1 MIDVLCN
8 SVYFIT
14 CVYPKCYPEKGSTG
28 FSAQLQDSPWH
39 KCLLTSSSSSAAQAE
54 ITTASQINVAE
65 GDTVQQGWPLA
76 CLAIFLCSQKCFLRG
91 GGTSGHRMRR
101 PMWLSM
107 DPQDMKSSLV
117 PVWATLDNQTLSR
130 SPVHE
135 LPLAYGK
142 MHQDDRFT
150 ALFKGVGSYWYHFS
164 SQIIK
169 SSVVGKGSEVH
180 LVTRMLDELGGQN
193 FSFS

>member
-1 MIDVLCN
+1 MLSWEGVHRLLCSTAGQSMAQMPSHLFLIVRGPSRDHHSQPDQCCRRGYCPAGLASGVSCYFPLFSEILLERRGHIRTQSEKTDVTVHGPTRHEILSSP
-8 SVYFIT
+8 SVGHT
-14 CVYPKCYPEKGSTG
+14 GQPNPKQVT
-28 FSAQLQDSPWH
+28 SPW
-39 KCLLTSSSSSAAQAE
+39 AA
-54 ITTASQINVAE
+54 
-65 GDTVQQGWPLA
+65 
-76 CLAIFLCSQKCFLRG
+76 
-91 GGTSGHRMRR
+91 
-101 PMWLSM
+101 
-107 DPQDMKSSLV
+107 
-117 PVWATLDNQTLSR
+117 
-130 SPVHE
+130 
-135 LPLAYGK
+135 LAYGK